1 MDKILFNRMEFWG
14 YHGAFPE
21 ENKLGQRFYVDLELS
36 CDLSRAGHSDN
47 LNDTVNY
54 ADVYTTTKQVVE
66 GERYALVEAVAEQ
79 IASRLLTQYVLIAE
93 VLVRVVKPDP
103 PIPGHYQ
110 SVAVEIKRG
119 RT

>member
-14 YHGAFPE
+14 YHGVFPE
-21 ENKLGQRFYVDLELS
+21 ENKLGQRFYVDLELA
-36 CDLSRAGHSDN
+36 CDLSDAGRSDN

-54 ADVYTTTKQVVE
+54 AHVYTTTKQVVE
-66 GERYALVEAVAEQ
+66 DERYALIEAIAEQ
-79 IASRLLTQYVLIAE
+79 IATRLLAEHARIVE

-110 SVAVEIKRG
+110 SVAVEIKRE